1 MRKKPYCQPEQ
12 ANKTQA
18 TDKPG
23 GMTEKKQVTPFLPHI
38 HLEGTAGG
46 SGVHDK
52 GACFAS
58 PINRLAPSQSV
69 P

>member
-1 MRKKPYCQPEQ
+1 
-12 ANKTQA
+12 
-18 TDKPG
+18 
-23 GMTEKKQVTPFLPHI
+23 MTEKKQVTPFLPHI

-46 SGVHDK
+46 SGVHDQ